1 MWRVT
6 LATAHDRHT
15 LFFTLALATAACGT
29 PYVAARVPQ
38 EIAQPDGTKHEQ
50 GQFEGVGKTTLYW
63 QSWQPTKVQ
72 KRGVVVVVHGLKDH
86 SSRYA
91 DFARELNAKGYGV
104 YAFDLR
110 GHGYS
115 AGNRVATTLFDD
127 YVMDLDMFLTR
138 VMLDAKVPV
147 FVFGHSMGGAIVTL
161 HSIMYHPSVRGMI
174 LSAAALEPGVS
185 GAKIDATNATDAVFP
200 DFDVFDLD
208 VNQFSR
214 DPEVVRG
221 VRKDPLVY
229 QGAAPAHMAAE
240 LIGGIQAIDATME
253 SVEVPLLILH
263 GKADQVTPPAGS
275 KELFERAASKDKT
288 LELYGNMVHDLL
300 HEPEK
305 ATVTKDIIAW
315 LDARSS

>member
-1 MWRVT
+1 MNRKN
-6 LATAHDRHT
+6 LLSIA
-15 LFFTLALATAACGT
+15 FTLAMTACGT
-29 PYVAARVPQ
+29 PYMPARTPQVAV
-38 EIAQPDGTKHEQ
+38 AQPEGTKHDQ
-50 GQFEGVGKTTLYW
+50 GQFEGVGKTQLYW

-91 DFARELNAKGYGV
+91 DFAHDLNAKGYGV

-115 AGNRVATTLFDD
+115 AGNRVTTQLFDD
-127 YVMDLDMFLTR
+127 YVMDLDIFLTR
-138 VMLDAKVPV
+138 VMLDERAPV

-161 HSIMYHPSVRGMI
+161 HEIMYHPHVRGII

-185 GAKIDATNATDAVFP
+185 GAKIDATNLTDAIFP

-208 VNQFSR
+208 VNQLSR
-214 DPEVVRG
+214 DPAVVHEVR
-221 VRKDPLVY
+221 RDPLVY

-240 LIGGIQAIDATME
+240 LVGGIQAIGATME
-253 SVEVPLLILH
+253 SVDAPLLILH

-275 KELFERAASKDKT
+275 KLLYERASSKDKT
-288 LELYGNMVHDLL
+288 LSLYGNMVHDLL

-305 ATVTKDIIAW
+305 ATVVKDIETW
-315 LDARSS
+315 LDARSDSR

>member
-1 MWRVT
+1 MK
-6 LATAHDRHT
+6 RHT
-15 LFFTLALATAACGT
+15 FILSMSLAIGAAACGT
-29 PYVAARVPQ
+29 PYVPARVPQ
-38 EIAQPDGTKHEQ
+38 EVAQPDGTKHEQ
-50 GQFEGVGKTTLYW
+50 GQLEGVGKTTLYW
-63 QSWQPTKVQ
+63 QSWQPTKAS

-91 DFARELNAKGYGV
+91 DFAHELNAKGYGV
-104 YAFDLR
+104 YALDLR
-110 GHGYS
+110 GHGNS
-115 AGNRVATTLFDD
+115 AGARVATMLFDD
-127 YVMDLDMFLTR
+127 YVMDYDMFLTR
-138 VMLDAKVPV
+138 GMLAARVPV
-147 FVFGHSMGGAIVTL
+147 FVMGHSMGGAIVTL
-161 HSIMYHPSVRGMI
+161 HSIMYHPHVRGMI
-174 LSAAALEPGVS
+174 LSAAALDPGVS

-221 VRKDPLVY
+221 VRRDPLVY
-229 QGAAPAHMAAE
+229 QGAATAHTAAE

-275 KELFERAASKDKT
+275 KMLFERASSKDKT

-305 ATVTKDIIAW
+305 AAVTKDIVAW
-315 LDARSS
+315 LDARTS